1 MSVILPF
8 PLSEDPEPA
17 DDNLSRLVEN
27 ITSSNLY
34 SLDKTLRVA
43 RTKTNFAVAACRVGR
58 VRDKVVKMVWHV
70 EALARQGNPYGL

>member
-8 PLSEDPEPA
+8 PLSEEPEPV

-34 SLDKTLRVA
+34 SLDKTLRAA
-43 RTKTNFAVAACRVGR
+43 RTKTNFAVAACRVVS
-58 VRDKVVKMVWHV
+58 VRDKAIKMAYHVW
-70 EALARQGNPYGL
+70 ALARQGNPYGL